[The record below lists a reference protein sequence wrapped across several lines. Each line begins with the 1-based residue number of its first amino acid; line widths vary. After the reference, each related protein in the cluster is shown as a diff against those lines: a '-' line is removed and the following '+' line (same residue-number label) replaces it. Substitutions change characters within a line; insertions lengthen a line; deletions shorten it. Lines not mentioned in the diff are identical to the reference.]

1 MVIVSQLL
9 LYITLALLMGVMLG
23 NSLLAGHMPKFH
35 VPKWLV
41 ITAVGGVILFASAP
55 SLEII
60 MNLSGGMDVWTA
72 ATMVLLEFNIGN
84 AWLFTYFIG
93 IVFVVLIAFND
104 LGEDR
109 IVSGAGMVIVI
120 LMAIA
125 QGLSSHAFEQA
136 SFWGVT
142 VHSVH
147 LLAVMVWGGMLII
160 LGWFTKVQADWPRI
174 LSWFT
179 PLALISMLVLAVSGV
194 FTMDVVTA
202 NPDGEQINIVQR
214 FTDAWLTDYGQSLL
228 FKHLLL
234 ITLLG
239 FGTINGILFRK
250 RLAREPKLQI
260 QPWIKTESFLI
271 LLVLA
276 ITGFMGEQALPN
288 QIETIVSEEGTS
300 SLFQSIYGQAV
311 PPEMMVSLSFGFISI
326 LLFILAALFFGCMLY
341 AARSRMHPAASFI
354 MAICFVLAGY
364 LGLMLGV
371 V

>member
-9 LYITLALLMGVMLG
+9 LYLSLALLMGVLLG

-41 ITAVGGVILFASAP
+41 ITAVAGTILFAAGP
-55 SLEII
+55 PLAII
-60 MNLSGGMDVWTA
+60 INLSGGMDSWTA
-72 ATMVLLEFNIGN
+72 AMMVLLEFNTGR

-93 IVFVVLIAFND
+93 IVFIVLIAFND
-104 LGEDR
+104 LDDDR
-109 IVSGAGMVIVI
+109 IVSGAGVGVVL

-125 QGLSSHAFEQA
+125 QGFSTHAFEQA
-136 SFWGVT
+136 DFWGVA
-142 VHSVH
+142 VHTVH
-147 LLAVMVWGGMLII
+147 LLAVMVWGGLLII
-160 LGWFTKVQADWPRI
+160 FGWFTKGLADWPRI

-179 PLALISMLVLAVSGV
+179 PLALISILVLAVSGI

-202 NPDGEQINIVQR
+202 PDGENVNIFHR

-234 ITLLG
+234 TVLLG
-239 FGTINGILFRK
+239 FGIINGILFRK
-250 RLAREPKLQI
+250 RLTQDTKLQI

-271 LLVLA
+271 LVVLM
-276 ITGFMGEQALPN
+276 ITAFMGEQALPN
-288 QIETIVSEEGTS
+288 QIELIVQQEGAS
-300 SLFQSIYGQAV
+300 FFFQSIYGEAV
-311 PPEMMVSLSFGFISI
+311 PPEMMVSLSFGFVSI

-341 AARSRMHPAASFI
+341 AAKIRMHPGLSFI

-371 V
+371 A